1 MSSVKSVSD
10 VIVVHG
16 CLFPECS
23 YMTVISLLY
32 IVGGNIISCLS
43 VLQFGSISDFKVN

>member
-10 VIVVHG
+10 VIVVHR
-16 CLFPECS
+16 CVFPECS

-32 IVGGNIISCLS
+32 IADGNIISCLS
-43 VLQFGSISDFKVN
+43 VLQFGRISDFKIN